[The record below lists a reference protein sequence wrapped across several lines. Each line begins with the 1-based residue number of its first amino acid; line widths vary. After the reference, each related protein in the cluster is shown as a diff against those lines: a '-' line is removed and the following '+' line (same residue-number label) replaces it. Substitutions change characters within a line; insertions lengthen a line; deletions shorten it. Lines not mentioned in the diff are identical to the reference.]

1 MKYKLPFPYNGG
13 WVSHIKK
20 GHKNLLDSS
29 PVHTPVKKM
38 RRITIIVNRELKK
51 YAVLKSYSQYVE
63 IKTAILRRIS
73 ENEDTEDAEDYGYSS
88 NNANLS
94 DSSVSPIRTVPA
106 TVPRKL
112 KINLNL
118 RKVKTLTPPVNKIKF
133 KSASAVSTKLQKQ
146 SRSNKITK
154 KETTDLQTREK
165 RKTQLTDE
173 KTDELTTNVTV
184 SSTGKEKSKCRSKVL
199 QDTTKIIPPSSPQKE
214 ESNEKEKSVTKSL
227 QEAKKNVTETLL
239 EKDERKISEKD
250 NAGKSTKNITKFS
263 PQLEKAK
270 RNLTYI
276 LDNLEDEADAMNL
289 SQIII
294 PIAQSTQII
303 DNDDKNNTDVD
314 DNEKIFE
321 DTVGDEN
328 SLSSQYSAKDRIILS
343 SLASGEDEDGDS
355 IIFTPDTYDSNDKDS
370 EIFEELI
377 TEKVEPYPN
386 DTDEKLKRPVIK
398 CTEIITSQYRIIRD
412 DDEGSIPVGE
422 VNNNS
427 DSSLKHEDEVIEIG
441 IVSPSTKRVGELK
454 RLNLYASDSSDEEV
468 TTLKKDSEPKENK
481 ISDSPLKQKNE
492 VNQIDVRS
500 PSTERV
506 DEPKRLI
513 LNAND
518 SSDEEVMVLKKDSKP
533 KEKKIS
539 DSLLKQKNEVNE
551 IDVRSPSTERVG
563 KPKRLNLNA
572 SDSSNEEV
580 NALNKDLGTK
590 ENKNSNSPLKQ
601 KNEVKE
607 IDVPSPSTQRVDEP
621 KRLNLNAS
629 DSSDEEV
636 NTLKKDLEIKEN
648 KNSNSPRQDNEVNE
662 IDVTSPST
670 ERVGGLKRLNLHT
683 SDSSSEE
690 FTALKRDLGTKENK
704 NSDSSLKQD
713 NEIKE
718 IDDMSPSTERV
729 GGLKR
734 LNLYASD
741 SSSEEYTAPKKDLGT
756 KENKNSDFSLKQD
769 NEVKEVDDMSPSTER
784 VGGLKRLNLYAS
796 DSSGEEFTAPKKN
809 LGTKENKNSALSLKH
824 ENEVTETG
832 ILSPSSKRIGA
843 LQRLNLYASES
854 SEDEKVS
861 TLQNDPRSKENK
873 IFDFSLKQDN
883 EVTEIDGM
891 SPSTKRIGELKRLN
905 LYASESS
912 EDEEVSTLQMFPES
926 KDNKNSDSSLQQ
938 KNEVTE
944 IDGMSPSTKR
954 VGELKRLNLYAS
966 ESSEDEEEV
975 PTIKF
980 QRVPERKEQSFSQNI
995 SDPSDTEESE
1005 DENRQNNNDDS
1016 LKQNELVRNIT
1027 DSESSHSQGHST
1039 VNGDKN
1045 TDSENK
1051 SPKRV
1056 NKSIKSQIEEQ
1067 NISAKNSSRKETM
1080 EVQDSRE
1087 IRNSEDENGTL
1098 RKSKKRRSNNSTGLI
1113 NVVPTEAESL
1123 THVSR
1128 LLSERKKRRRNFD
1141 DIEMMDGHLGD
1152 DEMETREVVAPQ
1164 DPDENLPR
1172 PLEVIIDLYFLW

>member
-518 SSDEEVMVLKKDSKP
+518 SSDEEVMALKKDSEP

-607 IDVPSPSTQRVDEP
+607 IDAPSPSTQRVDEP

-670 ERVGGLKRLNLHT
+670 EHVGGLKRLNLHT

-741 SSSEEYTAPKKDLGT
+741 SSSEEYTAPKKD
-756 KENKNSDFSLKQD
+756 
-769 NEVKEVDDMSPSTER
+769 
-784 VGGLKRLNLYAS
+784 
-796 DSSGEEFTAPKKN
+796 

-912 EDEEVSTLQMFPES
+912 EDEEVSTLKMFPES